1 MPYGMY
7 ISAEGAQAQQQRLEV
22 IANNMANMETVGFKR
37 DVPIFQARFAQAIQ
51 QGSDYPH
58 SKTQNDIGG
67 GVKII
72 DVETDFE
79 SSSVRQTGIPT
90 DFTVNG
96 EGFFQVQGPDG
107 NTFLTRAGNFTIDAN
122 GRLITQTGE
131 MPVLDAD
138 GNDIFIDNT
147 RRWELYPGGN
157 IVQDG
162 EWTAIGLAKPQSMG
176 DLVKTGANMFR
187 PLAPVTQVAEADR
200 DIRQGSLEQSGVNP
214 TREMMAMIETS
225 RIYEANTRM
234 IQHQDNMISGLV
246 NRVLSTRN

>member
-51 QGSDYPH
+51 QGSDYPR
-58 SKTQNDIGG
+58 SKTQNDVGG

-79 SSSVRQTGIPT
+79 SSSVRQTGIET

-96 EGFFQVQGPDG
+96 DGFFQVQAPDG
-107 NTFLTRAGNFTIDAN
+107 NVYLTRAGNFTLDAN
-122 GRLITQTGE
+122 GRLVTQTGE
-131 MPVLDAD
+131 MPVLSAD
-138 GNDIFIDNT
+138 GNEIFVDNT
-147 RRWELYPGGN
+147 RRWELFPGGN

-176 DLVKTGANMFR
+176 DLVKVGSNMFR
-187 PLAPVTQVAEADR
+187 PLAPVAPVPDAER

-225 RIYEANTRM
+225 RVYEANTRM

-246 NRVLSTRN
+246 NRLLSARS

>member
-37 DVPIFQARFAQAIQ
+37 DVPVFQARFAQAIQ
-51 QGSDYPH
+51 NLSDYPR
-58 SKTQNDIGG
+58 SGTQNDVGG

-79 SSSVRQTGIPT
+79 STSVRQTDIPT
-90 DFTVNG
+90 DFAVNG
-96 EGFFQVQGPDG
+96 EGYFQVLGDDG
-107 NTFLTRAGNFTIDAN
+107 NVYLTRAGNFTIDGN
-122 GRLITQTGE
+122 GRMLTQDG
-131 MPVLDAD
+131 MPVLSND
-138 GNDIFIDNT
+138 GTEIIIDNT

-162 EWTAIGLAKPQSMG
+162 EWTMIGLAKPQSNG
-176 DLVKTGANMFR
+176 DLVKMGNNMFR
-187 PLAPVTQVAEADR
+187 PLAAVTPVPEAER
-200 DIRQGSLEQSGVNP
+200 DIRQGYLEQSGVNP

-225 RIYEANTRM
+225 RAYEANTRM

-246 NRVLSTRN
+246 NRLLSTRT

>member
-51 QGSDYPH
+51 QQSDYPH
-58 SKTQNDIGG
+58 SGTQNDVGG

-72 DVETDFE
+72 DVETDYV
-79 SSSVRQTGIPT
+79 STSLRQTDIPT

-96 EGFFQVQGPDG
+96 DGFFQVQAPDG
-107 NTFLTRAGNFTIDAN
+107 NTYLTRAGNFTLDGN

-138 GNDIFIDNT
+138 GNEIIIDNT
-147 RRWELYPGGN
+147 RRWELYPGGQ

-162 EWTAIGLAKPQSMG
+162 AWTAIGLAKPQSNG
-176 DLVKTGANMFR
+176 DLVKMGSNMFR
-187 PLAPVTQVAEADR
+187 SLAPVAPVPDGER
-200 DIRQGSLEQSGVNP
+200 DIRQGYLEQSGVNP

-225 RIYEANTRM
+225 RAYEANTRM

-246 NRVLSTRN
+246 NRLLSTRT

>member
-37 DVPIFQARFAQAIQ
+37 DVPVFQARFAQAIQ
-51 QGSDYPH
+51 NLSDYPR
-58 SKTQNDIGG
+58 SGTQNDVGG

-72 DVETDFE
+72 DVETDFK
-79 SSSVRQTGIPT
+79 STSVRQTDIPT
-90 DFTVNG
+90 DLAVNG
-96 EGFFQVQGPDG
+96 EGYFQVRGDDG
-107 NTFLTRAGNFTIDAN
+107 NVYLTRAGNFTIDGN
-122 GRLITQTGE
+122 GRMLTQDG
-131 MPVLDAD
+131 MPVLSND
-138 GNDIFIDNT
+138 GTEIIIDNT

-162 EWTAIGLAKPQSMG
+162 EWTMIGLAKPQSNG
-176 DLVKTGANMFR
+176 DLVKMGNNMFR
-187 PLAPVTQVAEADR
+187 PLAAVTPVPEAER
-200 DIRQGSLEQSGVNP
+200 DIRQGYLEQSGVNP

-225 RIYEANTRM
+225 RAYEANTRM

-246 NRVLSTRN
+246 NRLLSTRS